1 MSWCR
6 VCGSRGDS
14 QAKISESSSAIVQF
28 FHTLLKE
35 SLILKESILPLI
47 WCSDIFR
54 YFGVLKIVGDDSQ
67 VVYYCRVGRCN
78 PQGVEKSGGDGE
90 PRAS

>member
-1 MSWCR
+1 
-6 VCGSRGDS
+6 
-14 QAKISESSSAIVQF
+14 VQL

-35 SLILKESILPLI
+35 LVVLKESILPLI

-54 YFGVLKIVGDDSQ
+54 YFGVLEGVGDDYQ
-67 VVYYCRVGRCN
+67 VVYYYTVDRCN